1 MRPYSKRTA
10 TLLTAG
16 LALGMSHSVNAVTIT
31 GANQTVNS
39 LGTYIS
45 DWLTELRNEGGSQ
58 SQDEAALE
66 NLCQNYVNEADN
78 ANEGSAEDRANAIRL
93 FEQVAHEEVGA
104 IGSGFT
110 DTGQDLMSNVQ
121 GRMQSIRGGTAM
133 LASNSFLL
141 GQTGGAAGDDFSR
154 LSAYTNFSFGD
165 GDKDTTRNERGFD
178 FDSRALTF
186 GADYQV
192 KDGLVAGA
200 ALGLGD
206 SEVDMEGANASSEGE
221 TISITFY
228 ASAYQD
234 DWYIDAS
241 LGYALHD
248 YDNTRRIVDIGMGVD
263 DTVTSSTDGD
273 SLSLSVGAGIM
284 QQYGEWS
291 ADYALRLNSVS
302 ATIDGYSESG
312 SVLALTVGEQEVDSL
327 QAILA
332 AQFSK
337 AYSTESGVF
346 VPTLGVEV
354 HQEFDD
360 ETRTVTAQY
369 ALDRFNNQFSFTSDD
384 ADSTFFLL
392 SAGSSW
398 VMSQGRQLFLNWD
411 HLAGLDDVSSNTLT
425 AGFRMEF

>member
-1 MRPYSKRTA
+1 MRPFRT
-10 TLLTAG
+10 TTAHLFTAS
-16 LALGMSHSVNAVTIT
+16 LALGISHTTLAVTID

-39 LGTYIS
+39 LGVYIS
-45 DWLTELRNEGGSQ
+45 DWLTELGRTGGAQ
-58 SQDEAALE
+58 SQEESSLE
-66 NLCQNYVNEADN
+66 GLCNNYVSVANN
-78 ANEGSAEDRANAIRL
+78 ANDGSAQDRADAIRL
-93 FEQVAHEEVGA
+93 FEFVAHEEVGA

-110 DTGQDLMSNVQ
+110 DTGQDLMGNVQ

-133 LASNSFLL
+133 LASNTLLL

-154 LSAYTNFSFGD
+154 LSAYSNFSLGD

-186 GADYQV
+186 GADYRF
-192 KDGLVAGA
+192 KDGLIAGA

-206 SEVDMEGANASSEGE
+206 SEVDMESGNAGSEGE
-221 TISITFY
+221 TVSITFY
-228 ASAYQD
+228 ASTYQD

-248 YDNTRRIVDIGMGVD
+248 YDNTRRIVDIGMGID

-273 SLSLSVGAGIM
+273 SLSLSVGVGLT
-284 QQYGEWS
+284 QQLGKWT
-291 ADYALRLNSVS
+291 ADYAFRVNSVN

-312 SVLALTVGEQEVDSL
+312 SVLALTVGEQEVESL

-337 AYSTESGVF
+337 AYSTESGVL

-360 ETRTVTAQY
+360 ETRSVTAQY

-398 VMSQGRQLFLNWD
+398 VMSQGRQLFFNWD

-425 AGFRMEF
+425 AGFRMEL